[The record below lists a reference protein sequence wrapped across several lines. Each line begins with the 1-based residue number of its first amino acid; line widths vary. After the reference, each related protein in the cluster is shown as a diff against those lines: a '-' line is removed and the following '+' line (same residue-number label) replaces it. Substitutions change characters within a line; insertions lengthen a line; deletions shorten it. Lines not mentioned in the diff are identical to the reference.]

1 MTSSPVTVPYAVSLY
16 RTQCFLLFY
25 NTSKIL
31 TDCCRSFSP
40 SKSEASALRQMIN
53 DTQAF
58 PAEHYTPTFSL
69 QGGATAA
76 QVMVMGPDD
85 IIVSVMRQ
93 VPLF

>member
-1 MTSSPVTVPYAVSLY
+1 MVTTERRLCKSLRRVTSW
-16 RTQCFLLFY
+16 
-25 NTSKIL
+25 
-31 TDCCRSFSP
+31 CRSPSP
-40 SKSEASALRQMIN
+40 SKSAASSLRQMIS

-58 PAEHYTPTFSL
+58 PADHYTPTFSL

-93 VPLF
+93 VPSF

>member
-1 MTSSPVTVPYAVSLY
+1 
-16 RTQCFLLFY
+16 
-25 NTSKIL
+25 
-31 TDCCRSFSP
+31 
-40 SKSEASALRQMIN
+40 MIS

-58 PAEHYTPTFSL
+58 PADHYTPTFSL

-93 VPLF
+93 VSSL

>member
-1 MTSSPVTVPYAVSLY
+1 MNKKKLRVFASPCVTSW
-16 RTQCFLLFY
+16 
-25 NTSKIL
+25 
-31 TDCCRSFSP
+31 CRSPSP

-58 PAEHYTPTFSL
+58 PADHYTTTFSL